1 MCMRVGIVT
10 GASRGIGAEFAKQL
24 GGARPDLDEI
34 WCISRTGMRTVAA
47 DKQGVSTHRGPRYRQ
62 IAFDQSVDSF
72 GESLLNY
79 AQANRA
85 SIAYLILNAAQADY
99 GSVDEQSFSQAD
111 QMIQTNIRGTVSA
124 VYSLRTLFEKDSHII
139 LVSSISALAPTPGL
153 AVYTASKA
161 FIRHWGLSLREE
173 LKPYG
178 VTVTICYPGK
188 VRTQALRDVVKQ
200 AASAKLR
207 LMPVQSVKYLV
218 RRTLR
223 AAERGRA
230 EVTPGVYSLVMAAF
244 RILPAGVIVRL
255 ASLV

>member
-1 MCMRVGIVT
+1 MRVGIIT

-24 GGARPDLDEI
+24 GKARPDLDEI
-34 WCISRTGMRTVAA
+34 WCISRTGMSAFAA
-47 DKQGVSTHRGPRYRQ
+47 DKQEAPSHRGPRYRYLP
-62 IAFDQSVDSF
+62 FDQSEDSF
-72 GESLLNY
+72 EESLLNY
-79 AQANRA
+79 AKEHQA
-85 SIAYLILNAAQADY
+85 SIVYLILNAAQANY
-99 GSVDEQSFSQAD
+99 GPVDRQNFSQAD

-139 LVSSISALAPTPGL
+139 LVSSISAVAPTPGL

-188 VRTQALRDVVKQ
+188 VRTQALRVVVKQ
-200 AASAKLR
+200 AASGKLR
-207 LMPVQSVKYLV
+207 LMPAQSVKYLV

-223 AAERGRA
+223 AAALGSA
-230 EVTPGVYSLVMAAF
+230 EVTPGVYSLVMAVF
-244 RILPAGVIVRL
+244 KILPMRVTVRL